1 MARGRRERMVPVGK
15 VAREY
20 VALYLDQR
28 RMLVKA
34 AEKGL
39 EAPRPAPPKKR
50 GRPVSRNDGPT
61 LAEAGSPFLF
71 PNRKGGPLSRHSAR
85 TIVKQNAIKAEL
97 EENVTPHVLRH
108 SFATHLLAHGADL
121 RTIQELLG
129 HKTITS
135 TEIYTHVTNERLK
148 DVYKKCHPR
157 A

>member
-1 MARGRRERMVPVGK
+1 M
-15 VAREY
+15 
-20 VALYLDQR
+20 
-28 RMLVKA
+28 
-34 AEKGL
+34 
-39 EAPRPAPPKKR
+39 
-50 GRPVSRNDGPT
+50 
-61 LAEAGSPFLF
+61 
-71 PNRKGGPLSRHSAR
+71 
-85 TIVKQNAIKAEL
+85 IVKQNAVKAKL